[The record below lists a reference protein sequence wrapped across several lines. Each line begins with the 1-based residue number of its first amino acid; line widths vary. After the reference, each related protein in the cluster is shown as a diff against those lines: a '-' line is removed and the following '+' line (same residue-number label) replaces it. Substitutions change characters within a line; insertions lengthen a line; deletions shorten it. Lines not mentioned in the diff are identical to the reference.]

1 MIKAVLSG
9 CNGAMGRTI
18 TEAVGNFEN
27 IEIVCGFDKES
38 KEAPYPIAT
47 DFASVDV
54 NADVVIDFSHPSVL
68 NAELD
73 FCIKNNIPV
82 VLAST
87 GYSADQ
93 IEQIKAAANSIPV
106 FYTANMSLGI
116 NLMDALCQQAAKIL
130 SPQFDIEI
138 IEAHHNQKVDAPS
151 GTALLLADGI
161 NEALDERYN
170 YEFDR
175 HSKRKK
181 REKKEIGISSIRG
194 GTIVGEHTVLFAGNN
209 ECIELK
215 HTAFSKTVFAN
226 GALNAAAWLVTQ
238 PAGLYDMKNFLK
250 NF

>member
-18 TEAVGNFEN
+18 TEAAKNFKN
-27 IEIVCGFDKES
+27 IDIVYGFDREDVG
-38 KEAPYPIAT
+38 APYPTVT
-47 DFASVDV
+47 DFSQINDKV
-54 NADVVIDFSHPSVL
+54 DVVIDFSHPSVL
-68 NAELD
+68 EPELD
-73 FCIKNNIPV
+73 FCLKNSVPV

-87 GYSADQ
+87 GYSKEQ
-93 IEQIKAAANSIPV
+93 IEQIMTAAQSIPI
-106 FYTANMSLGI
+106 FYTANMSLGV
-116 NLMDALCQQAAKIL
+116 NLMDALCRQAAKVL
-130 SPQFDIEI
+130 ADQFDIEI
-138 IEAHHNQKVDAPS
+138 IEKHHNQKVDAPS

-161 NEALDERYN
+161 NEALSEPYT

-181 REKKEIGISSIRG
+181 REKQEIGISSVRG

-209 ECIELK
+209 ECIEIK

-226 GALNAAAWLVTQ
+226 GALNAAGWLVSQ
-238 PAGLYDMKNFLK
+238 PVGLYDMKNFLK

>member
-1 MIKAVLSG
+1 MVKVVLSG
-9 CNGAMGRTI
+9 CNGAMGQTI
-18 TEAVGNFEN
+18 AEAVGNFEN
-27 IEIVCGFDKES
+27 IEIVCGFDKVS
-38 KEAPYPIAT
+38 KQSPFPIVT
-47 DFASVDV
+47 DFADVDT
-54 NADVVIDFSHPSVL
+54 NANVVIDFSHPSVL
-68 NAELD
+68 ESELK
-73 FCIKNNIPV
+73 FCVEHNIPV

-87 GYSADQ
+87 GYTAEQ
-93 IEQIKAAANSIPV
+93 IEQIKEASKSIPV

-116 NLMDALCQQAAKIL
+116 NLMDALCGQAAKIL
-130 SPQFDIEI
+130 SPHFDIEI

-151 GTALLLADGI
+151 GTALLLANGI
-161 NEALDERYN
+161 NDALDERYN

-209 ECIELK
+209 ECIEIK

-226 GALNAAAWLVTQ
+226 GALNAASWLINQ

>member
-18 TEAVGNFEN
+18 TEAVGGFEN
-27 IEIVCGFDKES
+27 INIVYGFDKES
-38 KEAPYPIAT
+38 KEAPYPIVSNF
-47 DFASVDV
+47 DDIKENV
-54 NADVVIDFSHPSVL
+54 DVVIDFSHPSVL
-68 NAELD
+68 QAELD
-73 FCIKNNIPV
+73 FCIKNNVPA

-87 GYSADQ
+87 GYSSVQIDQ
-93 IEQIKAAANSIPV
+93 IKEAATSIPI

-116 NLMDALCQQAAKIL
+116 NLMNALCQQAAKIL

-138 IEAHHNQKVDAPS
+138 VEAHHNQKVDAPS

-161 NEALDERYN
+161 NEVLDQKYN

-226 GALNAAAWLVTQ
+226 GALNAAMWLVNQ

-250 NF
+250 KF

>member
-1 MIKAVLSG
+1 MIKVVLSG

-18 TEAVGNFEN
+18 TDAVGNFEN
-27 IEIVCGFDKES
+27 LQIICGFDRES
-38 KEAPYPIAT
+38 REAPYPIVS
-47 DFASVDV
+47 DFNNIDETPDV
-54 NADVVIDFSHPSVL
+54 IIDFSHPSVL
-68 NAELD
+68 AGELEY
-73 FCIKNNIPV
+73 CVQNNVPV

-87 GYSADQ
+87 GYSAAQ
-93 IEQIKAAANSIPV
+93 IEEIKSAAEKIPV
-106 FYTANMSLGI
+106 FYTANMSLGV
-116 NLMDALCQQAAKIL
+116 NLMNALCQQAAKIL
-130 SPQFDIEI
+130 GDSFDIEI
-138 IEAHHNQKVDAPS
+138 IEKHHNQKVDAPS

-161 NEALDERYN
+161 NAAMDERYT

-181 REKKEIGISSIRG
+181 REKNEIGISAVRG

-209 ECIELK
+209 ECFEIK

-226 GALNAAAWLVTQ
+226 GALNAATWLVDQ

>member
-1 MIKAVLSG
+1 MIKVVLSG

-27 IEIVCGFDKES
+27 IEIVCGFDKEV
-38 KEAPYPIAT
+38 KDAPYPIVT
-47 DFASVDV
+47 DFSKLSAK
-54 NADVVIDFSHPSVL
+54 ADVVVDFSHPSVL
-68 NAELD
+68 AGELE
-73 FCIKNNIPV
+73 FCVKNKIPV

-87 GYSADQ
+87 GFSA
-93 IEQIKAAANSIPV
+93 EQIQSIKDASKEIPI

-116 NLMDALCQQAAKIL
+116 NLMDALCRQAAKIL

-161 NEALDERYN
+161 NKALDDQFS

-175 HSKRKK
+175 HAKRKK
-181 REKKEIGISSIRG
+181 REKDEIGISSIRG

-209 ECIELK
+209 ECLEIK

-226 GALNAAAWLVTQ
+226 GALNAAAWLVNQ
-238 PAGLYDMKNFLK
+238 PAGLYDMKNFL
-250 NF
+250 NNL

>member
-1 MIKAVLSG
+1 MIKVVLSG

-18 TEAVGNFEN
+18 TDAVGNFEN
-27 IEIVCGFDKES
+27 LQIICGFDRES
-38 KEAPYPIAT
+38 REAPYPIVS
-47 DFASVDV
+47 DFNNIDETPDV
-54 NADVVIDFSHPSVL
+54 IIDFSHPSVL
-68 NAELD
+68 SGELEY
-73 FCIKNNIPV
+73 CVRHNVPV

-87 GYSADQ
+87 GYSAAQ
-93 IEQIKAAANSIPV
+93 IEEIKSAAEKIPV
-106 FYTANMSLGI
+106 FYTANMSLGV
-116 NLMDALCQQAAKIL
+116 NLMNALCQQAAKIL
-130 SPQFDIEI
+130 GDSFDIEI
-138 IEAHHNQKVDAPS
+138 IEKHHNQKVDAPS

-161 NEALDERYN
+161 NAAMDERYT

-181 REKKEIGISSIRG
+181 REKNEIGISAVRG

-209 ECIELK
+209 ECIEIK

-226 GALNAAAWLVTQ
+226 GALNAATWLVDQ